1 MTEQRQKAIED
12 YASRINEKI
21 KDKSMSCDEID
32 EVLNFFTDE
41 NFVNNYSGVK
51 KDYYSRII
59 EQITPILQNYK
70 NKECTENS

>member
-21 KDKSMSCDEID
+21 KDKSMSCDETD

-41 NFVNNYSGVK
+41 KFD
-51 KDYYSRII
+51 KDYYSKII

-70 NKECTENS
+70 NNECTENS

>member
-41 NFVNNYSGVK
+41 NFNKNYSGVK

-70 NKECTENS
+70 NNECTENS